1 MQNTSCTNFATEKVS
16 VTRFAW
22 KNHKR
27 RSRYMNNLVTGTKKK
42 GCLSVPTLHVVRHG
56 HWTTN
61 NTVTEYRINGFY
73 AENMDKG

>member
-1 MQNTSCTNFATEKVS
+1 
-16 VTRFAW
+16 
-22 KNHKR
+22 
-27 RSRYMNNLVTGTKKK
+27 MNNLVTGTKRRMPVSPNAP
-42 GCLSVPTLHVVRHG
+42 CSSHG

>member
-1 MQNTSCTNFATEKVS
+1 
-16 VTRFAW
+16 
-22 KNHKR
+22 
-27 RSRYMNNLVTGTKKK
+27 MNNLVTGTKKK